1 MPRGSSHLVA
11 AWKLLRFDAGT
22 GSLVPPLQ
30 GTELTATFQVDGRL
44 AGSAGCNRYGTTYEA
59 IGSSMTVNPQI
70 AATQMWCGDPEG
82 AMAQE
87 DAFLRAWGRVATYG
101 IPKEC
106 LELAD
111 AEGATVFVFVLAE
124 APERTVD

>member
-1 MPRGSSHLVA
+1 MSRGSSHLVA

-59 IGSSMTVNPQI
+59 IGSSLTVNPQI
-70 AATQMWCGDPEG
+70 AATRMWCGDPEG

-87 DAFLRAWGRVATYG
+87 DAFLQAWGRVAAYG
-101 IPKEC
+101 VPNDR

-111 AEGATVFVFVLAE
+111 AEGTTVFVFVLAD
-124 APERTVD
+124 AQERTVN